1 MLYPLYEYLVRQK
14 LDAGLFPREL
24 CFMISEADLL
34 ADPGRVETVAG
45 WCMEFSAIKRI
56 IFHIASKD
64 PSALEGV
71 MPSLQSLGS
80 AASVRLSMPSGEV
93 AFGAGTPEILI
104 VLGRSGREEIT
115 DAIAAIAREGVD
127 PETITEETIEAH
139 LLYQVNPDFVIKTG
153 GSHLTDFLIWQ
164 SVYSELFF
172 TDVNWCRFRRLDLLR
187 SLRDYQSRVRRY
199 GT

>member
-1 MLYPLYEYLVRQK
+1 MLYPLYEYLIRRK
-14 LDAGLFPREL
+14 LDAGLFPEEL
-24 CFMISEADLL
+24 CFMLSEADLL
-34 ADPGRVETVAG
+34 AEPGRVETVVG

-56 IFHIASKD
+56 IFHISSKD
-64 PSALEGV
+64 PAALEGV
-71 MPSLQSLGS
+71 VPSLESLDD
-80 AASVRLSMPSGEV
+80 AVSVHLSMPSGENT
-93 AFGAGTPEILI
+93 FGRGTPEILI

-115 DAIAAIAREGVD
+115 GAIAAIAREGVD
-127 PETITEETIEAH
+127 PETITEETIESH

-153 GSHLTDFLIWQ
+153 GSHLTDFMIWQ

-187 SLRDYQSRVRRY
+187 ALRDYQSRVRRY